1 MSVMRVC
8 RYAGCTVGGQVLL
21 AWTVD
26 VSCECDWFSG
36 WLFFGGVCSTE
47 CLRNLSYY
55 MYVSMYMSRCL
66 TCNLSYY
73 MYVSMYLSR
82 CLTCNLSNCMQSKG
96 RFLLDH
102 RFCIL

>member
-36 WLFFGGVCSTE
+36 WLFFGWVLHRMFKE
-47 CLRNLSYY
+47 LVLL
-55 MYVSMYMSRCL
+55 YVRL
-66 TCNLSYY
+66 
-73 MYVSMYLSR
+73 YVYVTL
-82 CLTCNLSNCMQSKG
+82 
-96 RFLLDH
+96 FDV
-102 RFCIL
+102 